1 MFITVN
7 GTCQKSCF
15 TQSLLTLVRMQAP
28 IMSLSEE
35 EWSLVVSFHIL
46 SQTVALFQ
54 CICSVVVN
62 LKYVIQC
69 LENCGC

>member
-7 GTCQKSCF
+7 GKCQKSCF

-35 EWSLVVSFHIL
+35 EWNLVVSFHIL
-46 SQTVALFQ
+46 MYQTVALF
-54 CICSVVVN
+54 
-62 LKYVIQC
+62 KYIV
-69 LENCGC
+69 EWW